1 MSKIEISIEGMTCG
15 HCAMSVTNELAT
27 LEGVSNVQVDYAA
40 GKATVESDGV
50 SEDQLSAA
58 VEEAGYQ
65 ATGFETVGV

>member
-27 LEGVSNVQVDYAA
+27 LEGVSNVQVDHAA
-40 GKATVESDGV
+40 GKATVEVEGV
-50 SEDQLSAA
+50 GEDQLSAA

-65 ATGFETVGV
+65 ATGFATVNG

>member
-27 LEGVSNVQVDYAA
+27 MEGVSNVQVDHSA
-40 GKATVESDGV
+40 GKATVEVEGV

-65 ATGFETVGV
+65 ATGFATVNG

>member
-27 LEGVSNVQVDYAA
+27 LEGVSNVQVDHSA
-40 GKATVESDGV
+40 GTATVEVEGV

-65 ATGFETVGV
+65 ATGFATVNG